1 MAILAIDT
9 SMAACSAAIL
19 PLGSERPM
27 QRFAPMA
34 RGHAEELFAM
44 IEAVM
49 AEADCDFSSFSKIAV
64 TLGPGSFTGV
74 RAGLAAA
81 RGFALAA
88 GLPIVGANSLEVMA
102 QGCLRRLGPHERSQ
116 GFAVVHDARRE
127 ECYAQAFDAG
137 GQALGEPGL
146 FNIGEVTETLPP
158 GINVLVG
165 TAAIA
170 AVAAAG
176 AKGAAN
182 DFAAR
187 LPDLLP
193 EAADLAR
200 IAVPRAP
207 LPQPPAPLYLRPAD
221 AKPQTDKSL
230 ARAE

>member
-1 MAILAIDT
+1 
-9 SMAACSAAIL
+9 
-19 PLGSERPM
+19 
-27 QRFAPMA
+27 MA

-49 AEADCDFSSFSKIAV
+49 AEAGCDFSSLSKIAV

-102 QGCLRRLGPHERSQ
+102 QGCLRRLGPHERSH

-127 ECYAQAFDAG
+127 ECYAQAFDPG
-137 GQALGEPGL
+137 GQALAEPGL
-146 FNIGEVTETLPP
+146 FRIGDVTETLPP
-158 GINVLVG
+158 RMNVLVG
-165 TAAIA
+165 TGAIA
-170 AVAAAG
+170 AVAAAA
-176 AKGAAN
+176 AKGAA
-182 DFAAR
+182 DDLAAR

-200 IAVPRAP
+200 IAVLRPP
-207 LPQPPAPLYLRPAD
+207 SPQPPAPIYLRPAD

-230 ARAE
+230 ARTD

>member
-19 PLGSERPM
+19 PLGSERPV

-49 AEADCDFSSFSKIAV
+49 AEADCDFSQLSKIAV

-102 QGCLRRLGPHERSQ
+102 QGCLRRLGPQERSE
-116 GFAVVHDARRE
+116 GFAVIHDARRE
-127 ECYAQAFDAG
+127 ECYAQVFDAD

-146 FNIGEVTETLPP
+146 FRIGDVTETLPP
-158 GINVLVG
+158 TIKLLVG
-165 TAAIA
+165 TGAIA

-176 AKGAAN
+176 AKSAAN
-182 DFAAR
+182 DLAAG

-193 EAADLAR
+193 EAGDLAR
-200 IAVPRAP
+200 IAVSRVPS
-207 LPQPPAPLYLRPAD
+207 PQPPAPLYLRPAD

>member
-19 PLGSERPM
+19 PLGSERPV

-49 AEADCDFSSFSKIAV
+49 EEADCEFSSLSKIAV

-88 GLPIVGANSLEVMA
+88 GLAIVGANSLEVMA
-102 QGCLRRLGPHERSQ
+102 QGCLRRLGAHERSR

-146 FNIGEVTETLPP
+146 FRIEEVTEALPP
-158 GINVLVG
+158 AIGLLVG
-165 TAAIA
+165 TGALAAIA
-170 AVAAAG
+170 AAR

-182 DFAAR
+182 DLATR

-200 IAVPRAP
+200 IALLRPP
-207 LPQPPAPLYLRPAD
+207 SPQPPAPIYLRPAD

-230 ARAE
+230 ARAD